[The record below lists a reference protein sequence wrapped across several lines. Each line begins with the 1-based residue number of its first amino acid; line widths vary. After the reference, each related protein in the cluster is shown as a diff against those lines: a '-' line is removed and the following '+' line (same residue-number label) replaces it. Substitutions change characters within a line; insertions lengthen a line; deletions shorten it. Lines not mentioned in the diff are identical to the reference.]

1 MLNCSKYTRRLR
13 ALGNQVLG
21 RTFGYEK
28 GGEKRGKR
36 KIA

>member
-13 ALGNQVLG
+13 ALGNQELG
-21 RTFGYEK
+21 RILGYKK
-28 GGEKRGKR
+28 GGETRGKR